1 VTISNLQRAMA
12 QVSYE
17 SETYTRQKDRQHLE
31 DMQRIQE
38 LEEMNEEIK
47 GKVREMVEVEGNS

>member
-1 VTISNLQRAMA
+1 MA